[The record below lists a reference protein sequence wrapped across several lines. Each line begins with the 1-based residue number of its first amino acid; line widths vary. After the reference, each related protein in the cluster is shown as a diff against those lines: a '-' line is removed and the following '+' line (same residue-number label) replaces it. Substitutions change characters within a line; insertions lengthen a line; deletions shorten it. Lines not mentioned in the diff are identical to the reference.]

1 MTKKRIIDLEPFLDT
16 MYGMWNAPFGTVE
29 MVRSL
34 FEPKIKSGDISDAVE
49 WECRRQGL
57 DPKKVDWR
65 EIQTQDLIWLA
76 FGGGRTY
83 KTSPDKYAI
92 ELTVPTK
99 ITTIRHE
106 VRHIQKGHVED
117 TYGNL
122 SPKVRLK
129 HHIMHIFRDEPLT
142 FMYAS

>member
-34 FEPKIKSGDISDAVE
+34 FEPKM
-49 WECRRQGL
+49 
-57 DPKKVDWR
+57 
-65 EIQTQDLIWLA
+65 QTQDLIWLA

-142 FMYAS
+142 FMYASTGPSYKPTP